1 MRILLIH
8 PPNSRS
14 SVAPGRFEP
23 LGLEVLAALVPDH
36 EVRILD
42 LRIDGF
48 RELDHQIAT
57 FHPALAGISVNNSI
71 HASQARRVI
80 GYLHDHYPHII
91 QVVGGHH
98 VTLVPE
104 DFHIP
109 GIKAIFR
116 GWAEKSFPAF
126 IKAWDEGKSPD
137 SIQGIE
143 LLDRGEVRIH
153 NEMAHD
159 LKASDLPF
167 PRRDLIKKYIK
178 SYHSDMGF
186 RTSLVNTTR
195 GCTYRCSFCCVW
207 QAAGGQFIIRNPE
220 DVFHEIANL
229 PGFIPWVFFAD
240 DNTFLNPD
248 NALRLCRMIKG
259 AKIRKKYSGYCRSD
273 TITRY
278 PEMMREWR
286 SIGLENLCVG
296 FETISDNHL
305 GELNKKN
312 TLANNE
318 KAARILNDIGIPF
331 RPHFLVDPAF
341 EKEDFSRIMCY
352 IRKNQLK
359 SPIFPILTPIPGTTY
374 FSEVKHTIILGYE
387 FFDFAH
393 AVVPTRMPSR
403 DFYRSW
409 MNLYFRSYPIWK
421 NMRYFVMKT
430 IAKMNDN
437 KDLQKKYYH
446 IRLLNLFI
454 LRMVGVYL
462 FFKFVRHYRS
472 LEHLKLMHPPRS
484 G

>member
-23 LGLEVLAALVPDH
+23 LGLEVLAALVPEH

-48 RELDHQIAT
+48 REFDHQMNAFQPT
-57 FHPALAGISVNNSI
+57 LAGISVNNSI
-71 HASQARRVI
+71 HALQARKVI
-80 GYLHDHYPHII
+80 GYIHDQYPYII

-109 GIKAIFR
+109 GVQAIFL
-116 GWAEKSFPAF
+116 GWAEKSFPGF
-126 IKAWDEGKSPD
+126 IKALDQGTSPD

-143 LLDRGEVRIH
+143 LLDRGEVRIR
-153 NEMAHD
+153 NEMARD

-167 PRRDLIKKYIK
+167 PRRDLVKKYTK
-178 SYHSDMGF
+178 SYRSDMGF

-195 GCTYRCSFCCVW
+195 GCVYRCSFCCVW
-207 QAAGGQFIIRNPE
+207 QAAAGQFIIRSPE
-220 DVFHEIANL
+220 DVFHEIAHL
-229 PGFIPWVFFAD
+229 PDFIPYVFFAD

-248 NALRLCRMIKG
+248 NALRLCQMIKE

-278 PEMMREWR
+278 PEMMKEWR
-286 SIGLENLCVG
+286 LIGLENLCVG
-296 FETISDNHL
+296 FETTSDNHL

-312 TLANNE
+312 TLVNNE
-318 KAARILNDIGIPF
+318 LAARILNDIGIPF
-331 RPHFLVDPAF
+331 RPHFLVDPVF
-341 EKEDFSRIMCY
+341 EKEDFNRIMCY
-352 IRKNQLK
+352 VRKNQLK
-359 SPIFPILTPIPGTTY
+359 SPIFPILTPIPGTVY
-374 FSEVKHTIILGYE
+374 HSEVKDKIILGYE

-393 AVVPTRMPSR
+393 AVVPTRMPPR

-409 MNLYFRSYPIWK
+409 MNLFFMSYPVWRNLK
-421 NMRYFVMKT
+421 YFIRRT
-430 IAKMNDN
+430 LAKMTGNQEQ
-437 KDLQKKYYH
+437 QKKYSH

-454 LRMVGVYL
+454 LRIVGVYL

-472 LEHLKLMHPPRS
+472 LEHLKLKHPPH
-484 G
+484 